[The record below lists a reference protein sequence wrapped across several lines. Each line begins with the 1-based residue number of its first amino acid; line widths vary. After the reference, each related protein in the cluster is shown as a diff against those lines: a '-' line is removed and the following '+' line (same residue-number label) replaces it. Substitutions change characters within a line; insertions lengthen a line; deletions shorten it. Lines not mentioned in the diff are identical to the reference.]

1 MPGNYAP
8 CDVVSLSEAVEGIY
22 KWVGG
27 NLGLG
32 ELIDLINSWA
42 DPSAYPPN

>member
-8 CDVVSLSEAVEGIY
+8 CDAVSLSEAVDGIY
-22 KWVGG
+22 DWVEG
-27 NLGLG
+27 NLELG

-42 DPSAYPPN
+42 DPLEYPSQ